1 MAWHLSDLYSIRNQT
16 DYYIKVADFATMRSL
31 FRFRTIRTKLIL
43 LCSLLLLVPSLVIG
57 MIAYNQSKASL
68 DLGGQVQLKNDVRYV
83 IAMIDALHQQ
93 VKKGQ
98 LPLEEA
104 QETVKQQILGAKSAD
119 GKRPINKKFDLGESG
134 YMFIYDDKAN
144 VLAHPLLE
152 GQNFWDTK
160 TPDGVMLG
168 QEIVKKGK
176 SGGGFVFYEWA
187 LPDDPTTTA
196 PKINYSEMEPN
207 WGWIVNAGT
216 YMSDFNKGANEIFYV
231 IIVTLV
237 IAVAAGGVIITV
249 FSNSLTRPLA
259 EIATNVEQIAEGDLT
274 RQIQVRTNDEV
285 GQLGVAVNA
294 MVDRLKLLIEGIS
307 QTAQSVAAASQ
318 QISAST
324 EEIASGSTTQA
335 NASQTIAELFKDLS
349 AAIDNVAGK
358 AEEAAELTSETS
370 QTAMEGGKAVTASI
384 DGMNRVS
391 EQMARL
397 EQDSGRIGEIIEV
410 IDDIAEQTNLLA
422 LNAAIEAARAG
433 EVGRGFAV
441 VAEEVRKLAERS
453 SEATKQI
460 TQIIKGM
467 QYNTKQS
474 VESVADGVEKSV
486 VTGKAFDNIIG
497 KVQECMLKVAE
508 IAAASEQ
515 QSAQTGEVMQSV
527 ESIAATS
534 EEAAAAS
541 EQTAAISYS
550 LAQSA
555 EELNAS
561 LSLFKVSATNVS
573 SKSGPA

>member
-1 MAWHLSDLYSIRNQT
+1 MTSI
-16 DYYIKVADFATMRSL
+16 
-31 FRFRTIRTKLIL
+31 FRFRSIRSKLIL

-57 MIAYNQSKASL
+57 IIAYNQSKASL
-68 DLGGQVQLKNDVRYV
+68 DLGGQVQLKNDVRHV
-83 IAMIDALHQQ
+83 IAMIDALNQQ
-93 VKKGQ
+93 VKKG
-98 LPLEEA
+98 LLSVEEA
-104 QETVKQQILGAKSAD
+104 QETVKQQILGPKSAD
-119 GKRPINKKFDLGESG
+119 GKRPINKKYDLGENG

-144 VLAHPLLE
+144 ALAHPSLE
-152 GQNFWDTK
+152 GQNFWETK

-176 SGGGFVFYEWA
+176 SGGGFVYYEWA
-187 LPDDPTTTA
+187 LPNDPTTMSA
-196 PKINYSEMEPN
+196 KINYSELEPN

-216 YMSDFNKGANEIFYV
+216 YMSDFNKGANQIFYV
-231 IIVTLV
+231 LISTLIGSLIVGGAIIS
-237 IAVAAGGVIITV
+237 V
-249 FSNSLTRPLA
+249 FSRSLTQPLA
-259 EIATNVEQIAEGDLT
+259 EIAENVERIAEGDLT
-274 RQIQVRTNDEV
+274 MQIRIRTRDEV
-285 GQLGVAVNA
+285 GQLGVSVNV
-294 MVDRLKLLIEGIS
+294 MVDRFKYLIEGIS

-324 EEIASGSTTQA
+324 QEIASGSTTQA
-335 NASQTIAELFKDLS
+335 HASQTIAELFKELS

-358 AEEAAELTSETS
+358 AEEAAELTNDTS
-370 QTAMEGGKAVTASI
+370 HTAMEGGKAVTASI

-391 EQMARL
+391 AQMARL
-397 EQDSGRIGEIIEV
+397 EQDSSRIGEIIEV

-453 SEATKQI
+453 GEATKQI

-467 QYNTKQS
+467 QHNTKQS

-486 VTGKAFDNIIG
+486 LTGKAFENIIA
-497 KVQECMLKVAE
+497 KVNDCMLKVAE

-555 EELNAS
+555 EELNTS
-561 LSLFKVSATNVS
+561 VSLFKVNTTTS
-573 SKSGPA
+573 SSPKGSSV